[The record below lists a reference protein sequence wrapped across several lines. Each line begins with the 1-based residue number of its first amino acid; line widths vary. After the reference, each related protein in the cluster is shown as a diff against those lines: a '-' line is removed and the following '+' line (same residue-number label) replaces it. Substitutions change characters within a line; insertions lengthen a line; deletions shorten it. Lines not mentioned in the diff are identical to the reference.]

1 MLKFILIVILLMLLF
16 RALRKFIFISA
27 HNAFNNAAE
36 DFRKRQEAEDRQRKE
51 EGRVYV
57 DTKARIS
64 KDEKFDDYEEVK

>member
-36 DFRKRQEAEDRQRKE
+36 DFRKRQEAEDE
-51 EGRVYV
+51 FYATLG
-57 DTKARIS
+57 
-64 KDEKFDDYEEVK
+64 DDGEAP